1 MAVFYTNMFA
11 WTFLCEPRHLS
22 DMSGRILAEVEVF
35 GPRSCQVQPHADD
48 EWSVSTVSRSATSG
62 GADRVVE
69 EFTLKGGDEPPSAL
83 QSEGSNVDHVFAYD
97 RRHVFQLSR
106 AAGQG
111 CVCERIEAAGCV
123 VQEFSADT
131 ESLVV
136 TFIVDDVPTLRDI
149 VDDLNSEGETV
160 KLRRLLEGT
169 TSETDRPVVLDRA
182 KLTSRQ
188 REVLSHAHEMGYFEH
203 PRDATAGDV
212 ADALDISTSTFT
224 EHLAAAQ
231 RKLLDDL
238 LDTR

>member
-1 MAVFYTNMFA
+1 
-11 WTFLCEPRHLS
+11 
-22 DMSGRILAEVEVF
+22 MSGRMLAEVEVF

-48 EWSVSTVSRSATSG
+48 EWSVSEVSRSATSG
-62 GADRVVE
+62 GPDRVVE
-69 EFTLKGGDEPPSAL
+69 EFTLKGGDGPPSVR
-83 QSEGSNVDHVFAYD
+83 QRDGSNVEHVFAYD
-97 RRHVFQLSR
+97 QRHVFQLSR

-131 ESLVV
+131 ESIVV
-136 TFIVDDVPTLRDI
+136 TFLVDDMPTLREI
-149 VDDLNSEGETV
+149 VADLKSEGETV
-160 KLRRLLEGT
+160 KLRRLLED
-169 TSETDRPVVLDRA
+169 TSSEADRPVVLDRA

-188 REVLSHAHEMGYFEH
+188 REVLGQAHEMGYFEH
-203 PRDATAGDV
+203 PREATAGDV

-238 LDTR
+238 LETR

>member
-1 MAVFYTNMFA
+1 
-11 WTFLCEPRHLS
+11 
-22 DMSGRILAEVEVF
+22 MSGRILAEVEVF
-35 GPRSCQVQPHADD
+35 GPRSCQVQPHADE

-69 EFTLKGGDEPPSAL
+69 EFTLNGGDKPPSVL
-83 QSEGSNVDHVFAYD
+83 QTDSSNVDHVFAYD
-97 RRHVFQLSR
+97 QRHVFQLSR

-123 VQEFSADT
+123 VNEFSADT

-136 TFIVDDVPTLRDI
+136 TFLVDDVPTLREI
-149 VDDLNSEGETV
+149 VDDLESEGETV
-160 KLRRLLEGT
+160 KLRRLVEDPT
-169 TSETDRPVVLDRA
+169 AETDRPVVLDRA

-188 REVLSHAHEMGYFEH
+188 REVLTRAYEMGYFEH
-203 PRDATAGDV
+203 PREATAGDV
-212 ADALDISTSTFT
+212 ADALGISTSTFT

-238 LDTR
+238 LDAC

>member
-1 MAVFYTNMFA
+1 MGVIYTNMFA
-11 WTFLCEPRHLS
+11 HPFLCVPSHLPH
-22 DMSGRILAEVEVF
+22 MSGRILAEVEVF

-69 EFTLKGGDEPPSAL
+69 EFTLKGGDAPPAAI
-83 QSEGSNVDHVFAYD
+83 QREDSNVDHVFAYD
-97 RRHVFQLSR
+97 SRHVFQLSR

-149 VDDLNSEGETV
+149 VDDLKSEGDTV
-160 KLRRLLEGT
+160 KLRRLLDDT
-169 TSETDRPVVLDRA
+169 SSETDRPVVFDRA

-188 REVLSHAHEMGYFEH
+188 REVLGRAHEMGYFEH
-203 PRDATAGDV
+203 PREATAGDV
-212 ADALDISTSTFT
+212 AEALDISTSTFT

>member
-11 WTFLCEPRHLS
+11 QTFLCQPGQLS
-22 DMSGRILAEVEVF
+22 DMSGRMLAEVEVF
-35 GPRSCQVQPHADD
+35 GPRSCQVQPHADE
-48 EWSVSTVSRSATSG
+48 EWSVSSVSRSATSG
-62 GADRVVE
+62 GADRVIE

-83 QSEGSNVDHVFAYD
+83 QSVGSNADHVFAYD
-97 RRHVFQLSR
+97 QRHIFQLSR

-123 VQEFSADT
+123 VQKFTADT
-131 ESLVV
+131 ESIVV
-136 TFIVDDVPTLRDI
+136 TFLVDDVPTLREI
-149 VDDLNSEGETV
+149 VADLQSEGETV
-160 KLRRLLEGT
+160 KLRRLLED
-169 TSETDRPVVLDRA
+169 TSTETDRPVVLDRA

-188 REVLSHAHEMGYFEH
+188 REVLTQAHKMGYFEH

-238 LDTR
+238 LDSR

>member
-11 WTFLCEPRHLS
+11 WTFLCEPEHLS

-35 GPRSCQVQPHADD
+35 GPRSCQVQPHADE

-69 EFTLKGGDEPPSAL
+69 EFTLNGGDEPPSVL
-83 QSEGSNVDHVFAYD
+83 QTDSSNVDHVFAYD
-97 RRHVFQLSR
+97 QRHVFQLSR

-123 VQEFSADT
+123 VHEFSADT

-136 TFIVDDVPTLRDI
+136 TFLVDDVPTLREI
-149 VDDLNSEGETV
+149 VDDLESEGETV
-160 KLRRLLEGT
+160 KLRRLVEDT
-169 TSETDRPVVLDRA
+169 TAETDRPVVLDRA

-188 REVLSHAHEMGYFEH
+188 REVLTRAYEMGYFEH
-203 PRDATAGDV
+203 PREATAGDV
-212 ADALDISTSTFT
+212 ADALGISTSTFT

-238 LDTR
+238 LDPC

>member
-1 MAVFYTNMFA
+1 
-11 WTFLCEPRHLS
+11 
-22 DMSGRILAEVEVF
+22 
-35 GPRSCQVQPHADD
+35 
-48 EWSVSTVSRSATSG
+48 
-62 GADRVVE
+62 
-69 EFTLKGGDEPPSAL
+69 
-83 QSEGSNVDHVFAYD
+83 VFAYEQ
-97 RRHVFQLSR
+97 RHVFQLSR

-123 VQEFSADT
+123 VHEFTADT

-136 TFIVDDVPTLRDI
+136 TFLVDDVPTLREI
-149 VDDLNSEGETV
+149 VADLQSEGEAV
-160 KLRRLLEGT
+160 KLRRLLEDT
-169 TSETDRPVVLDRA
+169 PTEADRPVVLDRA

-188 REVLSHAHEMGYFEH
+188 REVLARAHEMGYFEH

-238 LDTR
+238 LDSC

>member
-1 MAVFYTNMFA
+1 M
-11 WTFLCEPRHLS
+11 
-22 DMSGRILAEVEVF
+22 LAEVEVF

-48 EWSVSTVSRSATSG
+48 EWSVSEVSRSATTG

-69 EFTLKGGDEPPSAL
+69 EFTLRGGDEPPAAL
-83 QSEGSNVDHVFAYD
+83 QGERSTVEHVFAYD
-97 RRHVFQLSR
+97 QRHVFQLSR

-131 ESLVV
+131 ESIVV
-136 TFIVDDVPTLRDI
+136 TFLVADVPTLRDI
-149 VDDLNSEGETV
+149 VDDLQMEGETV
-160 KLRRLLEGT
+160 KLRRLVEDT

-182 KLTSRQ
+182 KLTTRQ
-188 REVLSHAHEMGYFEH
+188 REVLGRAHEMGYFQH
-203 PRDATAGDV
+203 PREATAGDV

-238 LDTR
+238 LDPC